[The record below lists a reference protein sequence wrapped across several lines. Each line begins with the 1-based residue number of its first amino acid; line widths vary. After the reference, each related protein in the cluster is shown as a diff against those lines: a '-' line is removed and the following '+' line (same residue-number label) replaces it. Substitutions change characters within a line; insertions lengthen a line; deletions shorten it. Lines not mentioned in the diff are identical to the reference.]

1 MFKINFISKDDLK
14 LLKRTKN
21 YILKYKFKFII
32 SLLCIFLGVAFTVVQ
47 PLVWASLLASLFE
60 NQFNKVGVSIG
71 YLVLLFFAQTVTNYY
86 QAYLFQYLSNNL
98 IHDIK
103 MDMFRNILHMP
114 IKLFDEIRVGDL
126 ISRLEEDTSAI
137 AYVLTNQFLN
147 TIVNILKVVI
157 IGITIFSISVP
168 LSILVLLAFPFSLIT
183 FSLFGKKLR
192 EKNKEVKLIRDKY
205 FSNLEQN
212 LLGIKEIRSLGI
224 MKYIFESLVHF
235 LSI

>member
-32 SLLCIFLGVAFTVVQ
+32 TLSCIFIGVVFTVVQ

-60 NQFNKVGVSIG
+60 NQFNKVVVSIG
-71 YLVLLFFAQTVTNYY
+71 YLVLLFFAQTVTDYY
-86 QAYLFQYLSNNL
+86 QAFFFQYLSNNL

-137 AYVLTNQFLN
+137 AYVLTNQFFN
-147 TIVNILKVVI
+147 TIANILKVVI
-157 IGITIFSISVP
+157 IGITIFSIVYRYRF
-168 LSILVLLAFPFSLIT
+168 LYCLLF
-183 FSLFGKKLR
+183 
-192 EKNKEVKLIRDKY
+192 
-205 FSNLEQN
+205 
-212 LLGIKEIRSLGI
+212 
-224 MKYIFESLVHF
+224 HF
-235 LSI
+235 H